1 MISYYLKAAAGE
13 DVKITIAD
21 AAGKVIRNLDG
32 TKKGR
37 HQSCPLGSC
46 PNPPAADAGR
56 GARGGGGGGGGG
68 APAAVDPGTY
78 IVTLNAAGKSITK
91 PINVLQDRWLN
102 ER

>member
-1 MISYYLKAAAGE
+1 MISYYLKAAAGD

-32 TKKGR
+32 TKKAGINR
-37 HQSCPLGSC
+37 VLWDLA

-91 PINVLQDRWLN
+91 PSRFC
-102 ER
+102 RTAG